1 MFKLIAKNC
10 VSVTDSKPADFESAI
25 AAAGYGKFN
34 IILFALCALAEWT
47 SVFETTTMSYVFPAA
62 ECDLDLNLSDK
73 GMLNAVTYVGMMSS
87 SIIWGYLCDTF
98 GRRKLLY
105 LGFLF
110 DALFVIIGGLAQSF
124 LQLAIAK
131 FFGGVM

>member
-1 MFKLIAKNC
+1 
-10 VSVTDSKPADFESAI
+10 
-25 AAAGYGKFN
+25 
-34 IILFALCALAEWT
+34 
-47 SVFETTTMSYVFPAA
+47 MSYVFPTA
-62 ECDLDLNLSDK
+62 ECDLDLTLSDK